1 MKEYGQEVVFLIN
14 LILSVSLFPS
24 SKLRYTYVP
33 LFELIFFILIVKG
46 FVWKPPDNFEQSIN
60 PLWNGW
66 FFFYLMGPIV
76 EHFENRKKKIPYEY
90 QKTGTMYKNLQ

>member
-66 FFFYLMGPIV
+66 FFFLFNGSYCWTFRKP
-76 EHFENRKKKIPYEY
+76 KKKIPYEY